1 MRHHR
6 GNMRVGQPGPL
17 LLSLLL
23 VGGWACHSAADN
35 NMCRYEGSSHS
46 LGDSFP
52 ANDGCNT
59 CSCNSLGITCTHRT
73 CLPDAGSPDLGSVDD
88 ASPLDASPDQAGPSD
103 GGPADGPVTCQS
115 GSHVYAPGVL
125 FPSDDGCNFCSCDTQ
140 GRILCTAVFCF
151 DGGSS
156 GLGCNFETTYRYSDR
171 VGGATAATQ
180 DSSTL
185 SPPHHD
191 QVTRT
196 VATDGG
202 MSTCEADL
210 PCVDSTRVGVV
221 AIRQALAHPDVVA
234 ALAQPSPPTYGT
246 PSTLTPLFHFLR
258 DDGRG
263 FDVGSGTVPAG
274 LQTFVDLLRQAHT
287 ETTATCAGF

>member
-1 MRHHR
+1 
-6 GNMRVGQPGPL
+6 MRVGHLGPL
-17 LLSLLL
+17 LLPLLL
-23 VGGWACHSAADN
+23 VGGWGCHSAADN
-35 NMCRYEGSSHS
+35 RM
-46 LGDSFP
+46 
-52 ANDGCNT
+52 
-59 CSCNSLGITCTHRT
+59 
-73 CLPDAGSPDLGSVDD
+73 PDAGSPDLGSVED
-88 ASPLDASPDQAGPSD
+88 ASPLDASPDEVVGSSDGGPADGPFD

-115 GSHVYAPGVL
+115 GSHVYAQGVF

-140 GRILCTAVFCF
+140 GRIVCTAVFCF
-151 DGGSS
+151 DGGGS

-171 VGGATAATQ
+171 VGGAIASIQ

-210 PCVDSTRVGVV
+210 PCVDSTRVDVV
-221 AIRQALAHPDVVA
+221 EIRQALAHPDVVA

-246 PSTLTPLFHFLR
+246 PSTVTPVFHFLR

-263 FDVGSGTVPAG
+263 FDVGAGTVPAG
-274 LQTFVDLLRQAHT
+274 LQTLVDLLRMVHT
-287 ETTATCAGF
+287 QTTATCAGF